1 MSTNSSTGAGGNY
14 LDVRDLRVEFP
25 TEDGL
30 VRAVDGVSF
39 TLQRG
44 QTLAIVGESGSG
56 KSVTSQAIMGLH
68 NRKSANI
75 SGQVILEGED
85 LIAMSDEGVRK
96 LRGQKMAM
104 IFQDPLSSL
113 HPFYTVGKQLVE
125 AVRVHQDVTKDAA
138 RKQAIAM
145 LDRVGIPNPDRRV
158 DDYPHQLSGGMR
170 QRVMIAMA
178 LLNSPTLLIAD
189 EPTTAL
195 DVTVQAQILELLKDL
210 QRDFNTAII
219 VITHDLGVVA
229 DMADEVV
236 VMYGGRLVEHGSVRD
251 IFHRPE
257 MPYTLG
263 LLASMPRLD
272 HGRSSRLDP
281 IPGLPPSLIRLP
293 KGCVFRPRCTYHDKV
308 PNGLCDTERPELITT
323 APNHEVRCH
332 MTADVRRAIAV
343 ERLGARIEETA

>member
-1 MSTNSSTGAGGNY
+1 MSTSNSTGAGGTY
-14 LDVRDLRVEFP
+14 LDVRDLKVEFP

-39 TLQRG
+39 SVQRG
-44 QTLAIVGESGSG
+44 QTIAIVGESGSG

-125 AVRVHQDVTKDAA
+125 AVRVHQDVSKDAA

-145 LDRVGIPNPDRRV
+145 LDRVGIPNPDRRA

-178 LLNSPTLLIAD
+178 LLNSQTLLIAD

-236 VMYGGRLVEHGSVRD
+236 VMYGGRLVEHGSVHD

-293 KGCVFRPRCTYHDKV
+293 QGCVFRPRCTYHDKV
-308 PNGLCDTERPELITT
+308 PGGLCDTERPELITT
-323 APNHEVRCH
+323 GPNHEVRCH